1 MAVNV
6 INCAPPDSPPW
17 SGGHGMQPKG
27 EKALEDCYFYH
38 SLDIPGYGYVKGS
51 WDLRGREDDY
61 LGHMNIQGKS
71 VLEFG
76 PASGGL
82 TFYME
87 RMGADVTGY
96 ELSPSGFWDKAFP
109 QNQTEEAR
117 AGHSNHIRQLNNGF
131 WFAHKAFQS
140 KSKVVYGDIYKIP
153 EDIGMFDVSL
163 FGSILLHLRDPFLA
177 LQMGAKHT
185 NNSIIVT
192 DCVATMSIKYYIAG
206 KLMGLMGRATG
217 LHCPVFIP
225 NRKHPEYDG
234 TWWQLTPGLIAEML
248 KILGFPYTRVT
259 YHMQRHEH
267 TWMKYPLFTVT
278 AERESR

>member
-1 MAVNV
+1 MA
-6 INCAPPDSPPW
+6 
-17 SGGHGMQPKG
+17 GGRQRMKPKE

-38 SLDIPGYGYVKGS
+38 SLDIPGYGYVKGE
-51 WDLRGREDDY
+51 WDLRGGEDDY
-61 LGHMNIQGKS
+61 LGHTNIQGKS

-82 TFYME
+82 TFHME

-96 ELSPSGFWDKAFP
+96 ELSPSGCWDKAFP
-109 QNQTEEAR
+109 KNQTEEAR
-117 AGHSNHIRQLNNGF
+117 AEDSNHIRKLNNGF

-185 NNSIIVT
+185 KHTIIVT
-192 DCVATMSIKYYIAG
+192 DCIATHSIRHYIVG
-206 KLMGLMGRATG
+206 KLLSALGRVTKCNCA
-217 LHCPVFIP
+217 VFMP
-225 NRKHPEYDG
+225 RHEHPKYDG
-234 TWWQLTPGLIAEML
+234 TWWQFTPDLIAEML
-248 KILGFPYTRVT
+248 KIVGFPSATIT
-259 YHMQRHEH
+259 YHKQGHEH
-267 TWMKYPLFTVT
+267 TRWKYPMFTAT
-278 AERESR
+278 AEREPR